1 MNQGCKYI
9 IITSFIPV
17 SLLVLRSDSDRDLFT
32 FTLTYHTILG
42 IQAPDI
48 TTFDYMITLKLTQH
62 IITLITVIIHAKI
75 N

>member
-42 IQAPDI
+42 IQTPDI
-48 TTFDYMITLKLTQH
+48 TTFDYMIILKLT
-62 IITLITVIIHAKI
+62 
-75 N
+75 